1 MMAEPPTCKG
11 TRKDGARCQSTA
23 RNEQGFCFVHGET
36 PETVA
41 EARRRGGIASGETRR
56 ELAKSGRQLLRKELE
71 AEVQSIVGAFRDGTK
86 ALAACP
92 HCGGDLPDVRARIQA
107 AAECSTRA
115 TASRCSRPRS
125 AERWP
130 CAWSTGR
137 RTTSTSRRS

>member
-56 ELAKSGRQLLRKELE
+56 ELAKSGRQLLREELE
-71 AEVQSIVGAFRDGTK
+71 AEFQSIVGAFRDRTK
-86 ALAACP
+86 ALASCP
-92 HCGGDLPDVRARIQA
+92 HCGGDLPDVREMQEGGA
-107 AAECSTRA
+107 AAWTIRGVL
-115 TASRCSRPRS
+115 TPL
-125 AERWP
+125 
-130 CAWSTGR
+130 
-137 RTTSTSRRS
+137 